1 VVALLLVSLF
11 VGSRVFS
18 QVDNYYGC
26 VRSGSCYIQG
36 ILLWDMATD
45 RVFAGLA
52 GRRRMSHVV
61 ERSIGGL
68 RVLVGMIL
76 SHCSAIDNI
85 EVE

>member
-1 VVALLLVSLF
+1 M
-11 VGSRVFS
+11 GSHIFP
-18 QVDNYYGC
+18 QVDNYCSC

-52 GRRRMSHVV
+52 RRRRMSHVV

-68 RVLVGMIL
+68 RVLVGMIP